1 MTLTKKL
8 MPKYKIDIEYDGTN
22 FVGWQ
27 KQENGISI
35 QSSIEEAIK
44 KLSSENVTV
53 YGAGRTDAG
62 VHAKEQVAHFETS
75 KDINLKNIRDGL
87 NQHLRKLPIAILSA
101 EIVDENFNARFSAK
115 LRSYQYKIVNRRS
128 PLTFEKNLA
137 WGIFKILNIQDMK
150 EAAKLFIGKHDF
162 NAFRSID
169 CQSTSS
175 IKTINDCNIQEIDD
189 YILIN
194 VSARSFLHS
203 QVRIIVGTLVEVGKG
218 RIKVQE
224 IKEIINCK
232 TRNRAGPTAPAHGL
246 YLIKV
251 EY

>member
-1 MTLTKKL
+1 

-232 TRNRAGPTAPAHGL
+232 KRNRAGPTAPAHGL